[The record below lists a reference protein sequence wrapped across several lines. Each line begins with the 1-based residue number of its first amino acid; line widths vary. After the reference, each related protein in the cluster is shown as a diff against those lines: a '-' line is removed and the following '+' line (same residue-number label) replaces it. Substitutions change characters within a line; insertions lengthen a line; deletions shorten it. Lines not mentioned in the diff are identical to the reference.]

1 MKNRF
6 FKRIAILVL
15 SLFAVTAL
23 HSQILD
29 GTVQSARFRV
39 SLPAIFNL
47 DDGSVNSSPYV
58 SYKQDLLPW
67 MKAAAF
73 AQYNIKQE
81 AFVPQMWVEFSAA
94 KRYYLLSRSIFNT
107 RTGKYSHGLAA
118 TVKLPSHL
126 SVDATW
132 DNMFQQA
139 GTQKLDRF
147 QVVGGYINKRFI
159 ANAGY
164 SMLYKKGIVAN
175 LRIIFCPAYFLQMKY
190 DGGQNSFTLT
200 SYINIQ

>member
-1 MKNRF
+1 M
-6 FKRIAILVL
+6 
-15 SLFAVTAL
+15 
-23 HSQILD
+23 D
-29 GTVQSARFRV
+29 GTVQSARYRI
-39 SLPAIFNL
+39 SLPLTFNF
-47 DDGSVNSSPYV
+47 DDGSINSSPYL
-58 SYKQDLLPW
+58 SYKHDIASWL
-67 MKAAAF
+67 KGAAF

-81 AFVPQMWVEFSAA
+81 AFVPQLWFEFSAA

-126 SVDATW
+126 SIDATW

-139 GTQKLDRF
+139 GTTHLDRF

-175 LRIIFCPAYFLQMKY
+175 LRIIFSRYYFLQMKY
-190 DGGQNSFTLT
+190 DGGQNCYVLT
-200 SYINIQ
+200 SYINL

>member
-39 SLPAIFNL
+39 SLPATFNF

>member
-1 MKNRF
+1 MKSTF
-6 FKRIAILVL
+6 FRKAILFIF
-15 SLFAVTAL
+15 SLFAVATL

-29 GTVQSARFRV
+29 GTVQSARFRL
-39 SLPAIFNL
+39 SLPATFNF

-58 SYKQDLLPW
+58 SYKHDVSSW
-67 MKAAAF
+67 MKGALF
-73 AQYNIKQE
+73 AQCNIKQE
-81 AFVPQMWVEFSAA
+81 AFVPQLWVEFSAA
-94 KRYYLLSRSIFNT
+94 KKYYLLSRSIYNT

-118 TVKLPSHL
+118 TIKLPSQL
-126 SVDATW
+126 SIDATW
-132 DNMFQQA
+132 DNMFQQVE
-139 GTQKLDRF
+139 TTKIDRF

-175 LRIIFCPAYFLQMKY
+175 LRLIFCPTYFLQMKY

-200 SYINIQ
+200 SYFNL

>member
-39 SLPAIFNL
+39 SLPATFNF

-94 KRYYLLSRSIFNT
+94 KKYYLLSRSIFNT

-132 DNMFQQA
+132 DNMFEQA

-175 LRIIFCPAYFLQMKY
+175 LRIIFCPTYLLQMKY

>member
-15 SLFAVTAL
+15 SLFAVATL

-39 SLPAIFNL
+39 SLPATFNF

-58 SYKQDLLPW
+58 SYKQDIASW

-132 DNMFQQA
+132 DNMFEQA

-175 LRIIFCPAYFLQMKY
+175 LRIIFCPAYLLQMKY

>member
-1 MKNRF
+1 MKSALL
-6 FKRIAILVL
+6 KRITILLL
-15 SLFAVTAL
+15 SFFAVTTL

-29 GTVQSARFRV
+29 GTVQSARFRL
-39 SLPAIFNL
+39 SLPATFNF
-47 DDGSVNSSPYV
+47 DDGSVSSSPYL
-58 SYKQDLLPW
+58 SYKHDVAAW
-67 MKAAAF
+67 MKGAVF

-81 AFVPQMWVEFSAA
+81 AFVPQLWVEFSAA
-94 KRYYLLSRSIFNT
+94 KKYYLLSRSIYNT

-118 TVKLPSHL
+118 TVKLPSRL
-126 SVDATW
+126 SLDATW

-139 GTQKLDRF
+139 GTTKLDRF

-175 LRIIFCPAYFLQMKY
+175 LRLIFSSYYFLQMKY
-190 DGGQNSFTLT
+190 DAGLNSFTLT
-200 SYINIQ
+200 SYINL

>member
-94 KRYYLLSRSIFNT
+94 KKYYLLSRSIFNT

-132 DNMFQQA
+132 DNMFEQA

-164 SMLYKKGIVAN
+164 SMFYKKGIVAN
-175 LRIIFCPAYFLQMKY
+175 LRIIFCPTYFLQMKY

>member
-1 MKNRF
+1 MKNILL
-6 FKRIAILVL
+6 KRIVILAF
-15 SLFAVTAL
+15 SLFTVVTL

-29 GTVQSARFRV
+29 GTVQSARFRI
-39 SLPAIFNL
+39 SLPATFNF
-47 DDGSVNSSPYV
+47 DDGSVNSSPYL
-58 SYKQDLLPW
+58 SYKHDVASW
-67 MKAAAF
+67 MKGAVF

-81 AFVPQMWVEFSAA
+81 AFVPQLWVEFSAA
-94 KRYYLLSRSIFNT
+94 KKYYLLSRSIYNI

-118 TVKLPSHL
+118 TIKLPSHM

-139 GTQKLDRF
+139 GTTKLDRF

-164 SMLYKKGIVAN
+164 SMLYKKGVVAN
-175 LRIIFCPAYFLQMKY
+175 LRLMFCPAYFLQMKY
-190 DGGQNSFTLT
+190 DAGLNSFTLT
-200 SYINIQ
+200 SYFNL

>member
-1 MKNRF
+1 MKSTF
-6 FKRIAILVL
+6 LKKALLFIF
-15 SLFAVTAL
+15 SLFAVATL

-39 SLPAIFNL
+39 SLPATFNF

-58 SYKQDLLPW
+58 SYKQDILPFI
-67 MKAAAF
+67 KGAVF

-81 AFVPQMWVEFSAA
+81 AFVPQLWVEFSAA
-94 KRYYLLSRSIFNT
+94 KKYYLLSRSIYNT

-118 TVKLPSHL
+118 TIKLPHSL

-139 GTQKLDRF
+139 GTQKIDRF
-147 QVVGGYINKRFI
+147 QMVGGYIHKRFI

-175 LRIIFCPAYFLQMKY
+175 LRLIFCPAYFLQMKY

-200 SYINIQ
+200 SYINL

>member
-1 MKNRF
+1 MKNRI

-39 SLPAIFNL
+39 SLPATFNL

-175 LRIIFCPAYFLQMKY
+175 LRIIFCPTYFLQMKY

>member
-1 MKNRF
+1 MKNRI

-39 SLPAIFNL
+39 SLPATFNF

-58 SYKQDLLPW
+58 SYKQDVLPW

-147 QVVGGYINKRFI
+147 QVVCGYINKRFI

>member
-1 MKNRF
+1 MKSTLL
-6 FKRIAILVL
+6 KRLTLIVF
-15 SLFAVTAL
+15 SLFAVATL

-39 SLPAIFNL
+39 SLPATFNF
-47 DDGSVNSSPYV
+47 DDGSINSSPYV
-58 SYKQDLLPW
+58 SYKQDILPW

-73 AQYNIKQE
+73 AQYNIKNE

-175 LRIIFCPAYFLQMKY
+175 LRIIFSPAYFLQMKY

-200 SYINIQ
+200 SYINM

>member
-1 MKNRF
+1 MKSTF
-6 FKRIAILVL
+6 LKRITILFL
-15 SLFAVTAL
+15 SFFAVATL

-39 SLPAIFNL
+39 SLPATFNF

-58 SYKQDLLPW
+58 SYKHDVVSW
-67 MKAAAF
+67 MKGALF

-81 AFVPQMWVEFSAA
+81 AFVPQLWVELSAA
-94 KRYYLLSRSIFNT
+94 KKYYLLSRSIFNT
-107 RTGKYSHGLAA
+107 RTGKYSHGLAG
-118 TVKLPSHL
+118 TIKLPSHL
-126 SVDATW
+126 SIDATW

-139 GTQKLDRF
+139 GSTSLDRF

-175 LRIIFCPAYFLQMKY
+175 LRLIFCPAYFLQMKY
-190 DGGQNSFTLT
+190 DAGQNSFTLT
-200 SYINIQ
+200 SYINFQ

>member
-1 MKNRF
+1 MKNALL
-6 FKRIAILVL
+6 KRITLLLFAF
-15 SLFAVTAL
+15 FAVTAL

-39 SLPAIFNL
+39 SLPATFNF
-47 DDGSVNSSPYV
+47 DDGSVNSSPYI
-58 SYKQDLLPW
+58 SYKQDVSSW
-67 MKAAAF
+67 MKGAVF

-81 AFVPQMWVEFSAA
+81 AFVPQLWVEFSAA
-94 KRYYLLSRSIFNT
+94 KRYYLLSRSIYNT

-147 QVVGGYINKRFI
+147 QVVGGYIGKRFI

-164 SMLYKKGIVAN
+164 SMLYKKGLVAN
-175 LRIIFCPAYFLQMKY
+175 LRIIFCPAYSLQMKY
-190 DGGQNSFTLT
+190 DAGQNSFTLT
-200 SYINIQ
+200 SYFNL

>member
-1 MKNRF
+1 MKNALL
-6 FKRIAILVL
+6 KRITLL
-15 SLFAVTAL
+15 LFAFFVVTAL

-39 SLPAIFNL
+39 SLPATFNF
-47 DDGSVNSSPYV
+47 DDGSVNSSPYI
-58 SYKQDLLPW
+58 SYKQDVSSW
-67 MKAAAF
+67 MKGAVF

-81 AFVPQMWVEFSAA
+81 AFVPQLWVEFSAA
-94 KRYYLLSRSIFNT
+94 KKYYLLSRSIFNT

-118 TVKLPSHL
+118 TIKLPSHL

-147 QVVGGYINKRFI
+147 QVVGGYIGKRFI

-164 SMLYKKGIVAN
+164 SMLYKKGLVAN

-190 DGGQNSFTLT
+190 DAGQNSFTLT
-200 SYINIQ
+200 SYFNL

>member
-1 MKNRF
+1 MKSTF
-6 FKRIAILVL
+6 LKKALLFIF
-15 SLFAVTAL
+15 SLFAVATL

-39 SLPAIFNL
+39 SLPATFNF

-58 SYKQDLLPW
+58 SYKQDILPFI
-67 MKAAAF
+67 KGAVF

-81 AFVPQMWVEFSAA
+81 AFVPQLWVEFSAA
-94 KRYYLLSRSIFNT
+94 KKYYLLSRSIYNT

-118 TVKLPSHL
+118 TVKLPRNL
-126 SVDATW
+126 SIDATW

-139 GTQKLDRF
+139 GTQKIDRF
-147 QVVGGYINKRFI
+147 QMVGGYIHKRFI

-175 LRIIFCPAYFLQMKY
+175 LRLIFCPAYFLQMKY

-200 SYINIQ
+200 SYINL

>member
-1 MKNRF
+1 MKSTS
-6 FKRIAILVL
+6 FKKITLFLL
-15 SLFAVTAL
+15 SLFAVATL

-39 SLPAIFNL
+39 SLPATFNF
-47 DDGSVNSSPYV
+47 DDGSVNSSPYI
-58 SYKQDLLPW
+58 SYKQDILPFV
-67 MKAAAF
+67 KSAVF

-200 SYINIQ
+200 SYINL

>member
-39 SLPAIFNL
+39 SLPATFNL

>member
-1 MKNRF
+1 MKNTLLKKITLF
-6 FKRIAILVL
+6 IF
-15 SLFAVTAL
+15 SLFAVATL

-39 SLPAIFNL
+39 SLPATFNL
-47 DDGSVNSSPYV
+47 DDGTVNSSPYI
-58 SYKQDLLPW
+58 SYKQDILPW
-67 MKAAAF
+67 IKSAVF

-200 SYINIQ
+200 SYVNL

>member
-1 MKNRF
+1 MKNIF
-6 FKRIAILVL
+6 LKRIAILVL

-39 SLPAIFNL
+39 SLPATFNF

-126 SVDATW
+126 SIDATW

-139 GTQKLDRF
+139 GTTHIDRF
-147 QVVGGYINKRFI
+147 QIVGGYINKRFI

-164 SMLYKKGIVAN
+164 SMLYKKGFVAN
-175 LRIIFCPAYFLQMKY
+175 LRVIFSSAYFLQMKY
-190 DGGQNSFTLT
+190 DAGVNNFVLT
-200 SYINIQ
+200 SYINM

>member
-39 SLPAIFNL
+39 SLPATFNL

-132 DNMFQQA
+132 DNMFEQA

>member
-1 MKNRF
+1 MKST
-6 FKRIAILVL
+6 ILKKTL
-15 SLFAVTAL
+15 LFIFSLFAVATL

-39 SLPAIFNL
+39 SLPATFNF

-58 SYKQDLLPW
+58 SYKQDILPFI
-67 MKAAAF
+67 KGAVF

-81 AFVPQMWVEFSAA
+81 AFVPQLWVEFSAA
-94 KRYYLLSRSIFNT
+94 KKYYLLSRSIYNT

-118 TVKLPSHL
+118 TIKLPRNL
-126 SVDATW
+126 SIDATW
-132 DNMFQQA
+132 DNMFQQV
-139 GTQKLDRF
+139 GTQKIDRF
-147 QVVGGYINKRFI
+147 QMVGGYINRRFI

-175 LRIIFCPAYFLQMKY
+175 LRLIFCPAYFLQMKY

-200 SYINIQ
+200 SYINL

>member
-39 SLPAIFNL
+39 SLPATFNF

-175 LRIIFCPAYFLQMKY
+175 LRIIFCPTYFLQMKY
-190 DGGQNSFTLT
+190 DGGQNSFPLT

>member
-1 MKNRF
+1 MKNRI

-39 SLPAIFNL
+39 SLPATFNF

>member
-1 MKNRF
+1 MKYTTIKRF
-6 FKRIAILVL
+6 LLGALLV
-15 SLFAVTAL
+15 FAATMV
-23 HSQILD
+23 HGQILD
-29 GTVQSARFRV
+29 GTVQSARYRV
-39 SLPAIFNL
+39 SLPLTFNF
-47 DDGSVNSSPYV
+47 DDGSINSSPYL
-58 SYKQDLLPW
+58 SYKHDIASWL
-67 MKAAAF
+67 KGAAF

-81 AFVPQMWVEFSAA
+81 AFVPQLWFEFSAA

-126 SVDATW
+126 SIDATW

-139 GTQKLDRF
+139 GTTHLDRF

-175 LRIIFCPAYFLQMKY
+175 LRIIFSRYYFLQMKY
-190 DGGQNSFTLT
+190 DGGQNCYVLT
-200 SYINIQ
+200 SYINL

>member
-1 MKNRF
+1 MKYTTIKRF
-6 FKRIAILVL
+6 LLGALLV
-15 SLFAVTAL
+15 FAATMV
-23 HSQILD
+23 HGQILD
-29 GTVQSARFRV
+29 GTVQSARYRI
-39 SLPAIFNL
+39 SLPLTFNF
-47 DDGSVNSSPYV
+47 DDGSINSSPYL
-58 SYKQDLLPW
+58 SYKHDIASWL
-67 MKAAAF
+67 KGAAF

-81 AFVPQMWVEFSAA
+81 AFVPQLWFEFSAA

-107 RTGKYSHGLAA
+107 HTGKYSHGLAA

-126 SVDATW
+126 SIDATW

-139 GTQKLDRF
+139 GTTHLDRF

-175 LRIIFCPAYFLQMKY
+175 LRIIFSRYYFLQMKY
-190 DGGQNSFTLT
+190 DGGQNCYVLT
-200 SYINIQ
+200 SYINL